1 MSHCDTTQDMVTVRS
16 WRTLLV
22 AERIV
27 DRALGFGG
35 WVLLVDRK
43 GSVLRGQFCYV
54 FIAWCLEREEE
65 EEEAFVNSWGLV

>member
-35 WVLLVDRK
+35 WVLLQKAKAGKNCSDRRVIF
-43 GSVLRGQFCYV
+43 GGL
-54 FIAWCLEREEE
+54 LEPSEKDTK
-65 EEEAFVNSWGLV
+65 F